1 MGYWNKRKKAFGYA
15 FQGIAELFKKESHAQ
30 IDFIATVCVI
40 LAGLLLNLERWE
52 WCAIIVCIGGVLMG
66 EGMNTAIE
74 RLCDRV
80 SMERH
85 PLIKAAKDI
94 AAGAVLLFVIAAII
108 VGSLIFIPHIIS
120 LFVEIN

>member
-1 MGYWNKRKKAFGYA
+1 
-15 FQGIAELFKKESHAQ
+15 
-30 IDFIATVCVI
+30 
-40 LAGLLLNLERWE
+40 
-52 WCAIIVCIGGVLMG
+52 MG